1 MHTPLKWGKKW
12 QNASNKSR
20 RPLMKLKKTL
30 FTGMLATIAAGALLT
45 SQSVSAQKDW
55 PTKSI
60 SLIVPFAAGGPT
72 DSVARLIAVPM
83 GQALGQTV
91 VVENVPGAG
100 GTIAS
105 TKVARAAPDGYT
117 IYLHHMGMATANA
130 LYDKLP
136 YDPLTSF
143 EHIGQVADV
152 PMVLLGKKTLPANN
166 FKELEAYIKANGSKV
181 TMANAGPGAVSQ
193 LCGLL
198 FQSRLGVKLTNIP
211 YKGTGPA
218 LTDLLGGQVDLLC
231 DQTTQTI
238 PYIKDGSV
246 KAFGT
251 TTLKRLPAIPNVP
264 TLDEQGLKGFEV
276 KVWHGMYAPKG
287 TPKPILDKLNAALK
301 SALNS
306 PDVKKRLADANIDI
320 VHISKMSDAGLK
332 AHLDAEINKWGP
344 IIRKANIPD

>member
-1 MHTPLKWGKKW
+1 
-12 QNASNKSR
+12 
-20 RPLMKLKKTL
+20 MKLQKTL
-30 FTGMLATIAAGALLT
+30 FAGIAAVVSAGTLLG
-45 SQSVSAQKDW
+45 SNIASAQKDW

-60 SLIVPFAAGGPT
+60 QLIVPFAAGGPT
-72 DSVARLIAVPM
+72 DSIARLIAVPM

-117 IYLHHMGMATANA
+117 MYIHHMGMATANA

-136 YDPLTSF
+136 YDPMTSF
-143 EHIGQVADV
+143 DYIGQVADV
-152 PMVLLGKKTLPANN
+152 PMVLLGKKDLPANN

-198 FQSRLGVKLTNIP
+198 FQSRMGIKLTNIP

-238 PYIKDGSV
+238 PYIKDGRV

-251 TTLKRLPAIPNVP
+251 TTMKRLPAIPNVP
-264 TLDEQGLKGFEV
+264 TLNEQGLKGFEV
-276 KVWHGMYAPKG
+276 KVWHGVYVPKG
-287 TPKPILDKLNAALK
+287 VPQPIQDKINAALK
-301 SALNS
+301 KALNS
-306 PDVKKRLADANIDI
+306 PDVQKRLNDANIDI
-320 VHISKMSDAGLK
+320 VPMEKVSSKGLK
-332 AHLDAEINKWGP
+332 DHLEKEINVWGP
-344 IIRKANIPD
+344 VIRKANIPD

>member
-1 MHTPLKWGKKW
+1 
-12 QNASNKSR
+12 
-20 RPLMKLKKTL
+20 MKLKKTL
-30 FTGMLATIAAGALLT
+30 FAGIAALVSTGTLLG
-45 SQSVSAQKDW
+45 SNPAFAQKDW

-60 SLIVPFAAGGPT
+60 SLVVPFAAGGPT
-72 DSVARLIAVPM
+72 DTIARLIAVPM

-91 VVENVPGAG
+91 VVENVAGAG

-117 IYLHHMGMATANA
+117 IYIHHMGMATAQA

-136 YDPLTSF
+136 YDPMTSF
-143 EHIGQVADV
+143 EYIGQVADV
-152 PMVLLGKKTLPANN
+152 PMVLLGKKDLPANN

-198 FQSRLGVKLTNIP
+198 FQSRMGVRLTNIP

-218 LTDLLGGQVDLLC
+218 LTDLIGGQVDLLC

-238 PYIKDGSV
+238 PYIKDGRV

-251 TTLKRLPAIPNVP
+251 TTMKRLPAIPNVP
-264 TLDEQGLKGFEV
+264 TLNEQGLKGFEV
-276 KVWHGMYAPKG
+276 KVWHGVYAPKG
-287 TPKPILDKLNAALK
+287 TPQPVLDKINAALK
-301 SALNS
+301 KALSS
-306 PDVKKRLADANIDI
+306 PDVVKRLEDANIDI
-320 VHISKMSDAGLK
+320 VSTDKISAKGLK
-332 AHLDAEINKWGP
+332 DHLDREINVWGP
-344 IIRKANIPD
+344 VIRKANIPD

>member
-1 MHTPLKWGKKW
+1 
-12 QNASNKSR
+12 
-20 RPLMKLKKTL
+20 MKLKKTL
-30 FTGMLATIAAGALLT
+30 FAGIAAVISAGTLLG
-45 SQSVSAQKDW
+45 SNIASAQKDW

-60 SLIVPFAAGGPT
+60 SLVVPFAAGGPT
-72 DSVARLIAVPM
+72 DSIARLIAVPM
-83 GQALGQTV
+83 GQSLGQTV

-117 IYLHHMGMATANA
+117 IYIHHMGMATAQA

-136 YDPLTSF
+136 YDPMTSF
-143 EHIGQVADV
+143 EYIGQVADV
-152 PMVLLGKKTLPANN
+152 PMVLLGKKDLPANN

-198 FQSRLGVKLTNIP
+198 FQSRMGVRLTNIP

-238 PYIKDGSV
+238 PYIKDGRV

-251 TTLKRLPAIPNVP
+251 TTMKRLPAIPNVP
-264 TLDEQGLKGFEV
+264 TLNEQGLKGFEV
-276 KVWHGMYAPKG
+276 KVWHGVYTPKG
-287 TPKPILDKLNAALK
+287 VPQPILDKINAALK
-301 SALNS
+301 KALNT
-306 PDVKKRLADANIDI
+306 PDVKKRLEDANIDI
-320 VHISKMSDAGLK
+320 VPAEKISAKGLK
-332 AHLDAEINKWGP
+332 DHLEKEINVWGP
-344 IIRKANIPD
+344 VIRKANIPD

>member
-1 MHTPLKWGKKW
+1 MQMKKFI
-12 QNASNKSR
+12 SS
-20 RPLMKLKKTL
+20 
-30 FTGMLATIAAGALLT
+30 GIAAALTAGTFLST
-45 SQSVSAQKDW
+45 SALAQKDW

-60 SLIVPFAAGGPT
+60 TMVIPFAAGGPT
-72 DSVARLIAVPM
+72 DTVARLIAVPM

-91 VVENVPGAG
+91 IVENVNGAG
-100 GTIAS
+100 GTIAT

-136 YDPLTSF
+136 YDPLQNF
-143 EHIGQVADV
+143 EYIGQVADV
-152 PMVLLGKKTLPANN
+152 PMVLLGKKDLPANN

-198 FQSRLGVKLTNIP
+198 FQSRMGVKLTNIP

-238 PYIKDGSV
+238 PYIKDGRV

-276 KVWHGMYAPKG
+276 KVWHGMYTPKG
-287 TPKPILDKLNAALK
+287 VPKPILDKLNAALIK
-301 SALNS
+301 ALNT
-306 PDVKKRLADANIDI
+306 PDVKKRLEDANIDI
-320 VHISKMSDAGLK
+320 VSPEKMTPKGLK
-332 AHLDAEINKWGP
+332 AHLEAEINKWGP
-344 IIRKANIPD
+344 IIRKSNIAD

>member
-1 MHTPLKWGKKW
+1 
-12 QNASNKSR
+12 
-20 RPLMKLKKTL
+20 MKFKKTI
-30 FTGMLATIAAGALLT
+30 FAGIAAVVSASTLLG
-45 SQSVSAQKDW
+45 SNIASAQKDW
-55 PTKSI
+55 PTKSVQ
-60 SLIVPFAAGGPT
+60 LVVPFAAGGPT
-72 DSVARLIAVPM
+72 DTIARLIAVPM

-117 IYLHHMGMATANA
+117 IYIHHMGMATANA

-136 YDPLTSF
+136 YDPMTSF
-143 EHIGQVADV
+143 DYIGQVADV
-152 PMVLLGKKTLPANN
+152 PMVLLGKKDLPANN

-198 FQSRLGVKLTNIP
+198 FQSRMGIKLTNIP

-238 PYIKDGSV
+238 PYIKDGRV

-251 TTLKRLPAIPNVP
+251 TTMKRLPAIPNVP
-264 TLDEQGLKGFEV
+264 TLNEQGLKGFEV
-276 KVWHGMYAPKG
+276 KVWHGVYAPKG
-287 TPKPILDKLNAALK
+287 TPQPVLDKINAALK
-301 SALNS
+301 KALNT
-306 PDVKKRLADANIDI
+306 PDVQKRLNDSNIDI
-320 VHISKMSDAGLK
+320 VPMEKVSSKGLK
-332 AHLDAEINKWGP
+332 DHLEKEINVWGP
-344 IIRKANIPD
+344 VIRKANIPD

>member
-1 MHTPLKWGKKW
+1 MKFKK
-12 QNASNKSR
+12 SF
-20 RPLMKLKKTL
+20 
-30 FTGMLATIAAGALLT
+30 FTGILAAVSTGALLA
-45 SQSVSAQKDW
+45 SQTAVAQNAW

-105 TKVARAAPDGYT
+105 TKVARATPDGYT

-143 EHIGQVADV
+143 EYIGQVADV
-152 PMVLLGKKTLPANN
+152 PMVLLGKKDLPAKN

-198 FQSRLGVKLTNIP
+198 FQSRMGVKLTNVP

-246 KAFGT
+246 KAYGT

-276 KVWHGMYAPKG
+276 KVWHGMYTPKG
-287 TPKPILDKLNAALK
+287 VPQPILDKLNAALK
-301 SALNS
+301 KSLTS
-306 PDVKKRLADANIDI
+306 PDVKKRLEDANIDI
-320 VHISKMSDAGLK
+320 VPVSKISANGLK
-332 AHLDAEINKWGP
+332 THLDAEINKWGP
-344 IIRKANIPD
+344 VIRKANIPD

>member
-1 MHTPLKWGKKW
+1 ME
-12 QNASNKSR
+12 AV
-20 RPLMKLKKTL
+20 MKLKKSI
-30 FTGMLATIAAGALLT
+30 FTGVLTGIAASALLL
-45 SQSVSAQKDW
+45 SNSAIAQKDW

-91 VVENVPGAG
+91 VVENVAGAG

-105 TKVARAAPDGYT
+105 TKVARATPDGYT

-166 FKELEAYIKANGSKV
+166 FKELEAYIRANGSKV

-198 FQSRLGVKLTNIP
+198 FQSRLGIKLTNVP

-246 KAFGT
+246 KAYGT

-301 SALNS
+301 KALNT
-306 PDVKKRLADANIDI
+306 PDVKKRLEDANIDI
-320 VHISKMSDAGLK
+320 VPASKINEKGLK
-332 AHLDAEINKWGP
+332 EHLDAEINKWGP

>member
-1 MHTPLKWGKKW
+1 
-12 QNASNKSR
+12 
-20 RPLMKLKKTL
+20 MKLKKTL
-30 FTGMLATIAAGALLT
+30 FAGIAAVVSAGTLLG
-45 SQSVSAQKDW
+45 SNIASAQKDW

-60 SLIVPFAAGGPT
+60 QLIVPFAAGGPT
-72 DSVARLIAVPM
+72 DSIARLIAVPM

-117 IYLHHMGMATANA
+117 IYIHHMGMATANA

-136 YDPLTSF
+136 YDPMTSF
-143 EHIGQVADV
+143 DYIGQVADV
-152 PMVLLGKKTLPANN
+152 PMVLLGKKDLPANN

-198 FQSRLGVKLTNIP
+198 FQSRLGIKLTNIP

-238 PYIKDGSV
+238 PYIKDGRV

-251 TTLKRLPAIPNVP
+251 TTMKRLPAIPNVP
-264 TLDEQGLKGFEV
+264 TLNEQGLKGFEV
-276 KVWHGMYAPKG
+276 KVWHGVYAPKG
-287 TPKPILDKLNAALK
+287 VPQPILDKINAALK
-301 SALNS
+301 KALNT
-306 PDVKKRLADANIDI
+306 PDVQKRLNDANIDI
-320 VHISKMSDAGLK
+320 VPMDKVSSKGLK
-332 AHLDAEINKWGP
+332 DHLEKEINVWGP
-344 IIRKANIPD
+344 VIRKANIPD

>member
-1 MHTPLKWGKKW
+1 
-12 QNASNKSR
+12 
-20 RPLMKLKKTL
+20 MKLKKTI
-30 FTGMLATIAAGALLT
+30 FAGIAAVISASALLG
-45 SQSVSAQKDW
+45 SNIASAQKDW

-60 SLIVPFAAGGPT
+60 QLIVPFAAGGPT
-72 DSVARLIAVPM
+72 DSIARLIAVPM

-117 IYLHHMGMATANA
+117 IYIHHMGMATANA

-136 YDPLTSF
+136 YDPMTSF
-143 EHIGQVADV
+143 EYIGQVADV
-152 PMVLLGKKTLPANN
+152 PMVLLGKKDLPANN

-198 FQSRLGVKLTNIP
+198 FQSRMGVKLTNIP

-238 PYIKDGSV
+238 PYIKDGRV

-251 TTLKRLPAIPNVP
+251 TTMKRLPAIPNVP
-264 TLDEQGLKGFEV
+264 TLNEQGLKGFEV
-276 KVWHGMYAPKG
+276 KVWHGVYAPKG
-287 TPKPILDKLNAALK
+287 TPQPILDKINAALK
-301 SALNS
+301 KALNT
-306 PDVKKRLADANIDI
+306 PDVKKRLEDSNIDI
-320 VHISKMSDAGLK
+320 VSADKISAKGLK
-332 AHLDAEINKWGP
+332 DHLDKEINIWGP
-344 IIRKANIPD
+344 VIRKANIPD

>member
-1 MHTPLKWGKKW
+1 
-12 QNASNKSR
+12 
-20 RPLMKLKKTL
+20 MKFKKTL
-30 FTGMLATIAAGALLT
+30 FAGIAAVISASTLLG
-45 SQSVSAQKDW
+45 SNIASAQKDW
-55 PTKSI
+55 PTKSVQ
-60 SLIVPFAAGGPT
+60 LVVPFAAGGPT
-72 DSVARLIAVPM
+72 DTIARLIAVPM

-117 IYLHHMGMATANA
+117 IYIHHMGMATANA

-136 YDPLTSF
+136 YDPMTSF
-143 EHIGQVADV
+143 EYIGQVADV
-152 PMVLLGKKTLPANN
+152 PMVLLGKKDLPANN

-198 FQSRLGVKLTNIP
+198 FQSRMGVRLTNIP

-238 PYIKDGSV
+238 PYIKDGRV

-251 TTLKRLPAIPNVP
+251 TTMKRLPAIPNVP
-264 TLDEQGLKGFEV
+264 TLNEQGLKGFEV
-276 KVWHGMYAPKG
+276 KVWHGVYAPKG
-287 TPKPILDKLNAALK
+287 TPQPILDKINASLK
-301 SALNS
+301 KALNT
-306 PDVKKRLADANIDI
+306 PDVKKRLEDANIDI
-320 VHISKMSDAGLK
+320 VPAEKISAKGLK
-332 AHLDAEINKWGP
+332 DHLDREINVWGP
-344 IIRKANIPD
+344 VIRKANIPD

>member
-1 MHTPLKWGKKW
+1 MKFKK
-12 QNASNKSR
+12 SF
-20 RPLMKLKKTL
+20 
-30 FTGMLATIAAGALLT
+30 FTGILAAVSTGALLA
-45 SQSVSAQKDW
+45 SQSAVAQNAW

-105 TKVARAAPDGYT
+105 TKVARATPDGYT

-136 YDPLTSF
+136 YDPMTSF
-143 EHIGQVADV
+143 EYIGQVADV
-152 PMVLLGKKTLPANN
+152 PMVLLGKKDLPAKN

-198 FQSRLGVKLTNIP
+198 FQSRMGVKLTNVP

-246 KAFGT
+246 KAYGT
-251 TTLKRLPAIPNVP
+251 TTLKRLPSIPNVP

-276 KVWHGMYAPKG
+276 KVWHGMYTPKG
-287 TPKPILDKLNAALK
+287 VPQPILDKLNAALK
-301 SALNS
+301 KSLTS
-306 PDVKKRLADANIDI
+306 PDVKKRLEDANIDI
-320 VHISKMSDAGLK
+320 VAVNKISANGLK
-332 AHLDAEINKWGP
+332 THLDAEINKWGP
-344 IIRKANIPD
+344 VIRKANIPD

>member
-1 MHTPLKWGKKW
+1 MKFKK
-12 QNASNKSR
+12 SF
-20 RPLMKLKKTL
+20 
-30 FTGMLATIAAGALLT
+30 FTGILAAVSTGALLA
-45 SQSVSAQKDW
+45 SQSAVAQNTW

-60 SLIVPFAAGGPT
+60 TLIVPFAAGGPT

-83 GQALGQTV
+83 GQALGQTI
-91 VVENVPGAG
+91 VVENAPGAG

-136 YDPLTSF
+136 YDPMTSF
-143 EHIGQVADV
+143 EYIGQVADV
-152 PMVLLGKKTLPANN
+152 PMVLLGKKDLPAKN

-198 FQSRLGVKLTNIP
+198 FQSRMGVKLTNVP

-246 KAFGT
+246 KAYGT
-251 TTLKRLPAIPNVP
+251 TTLKRLPSIPNVP

-276 KVWHGMYAPKG
+276 KVWHGMYTPKG
-287 TPKPILDKLNAALK
+287 VPQPILDKLNAALK
-301 SALNS
+301 KSLTS
-306 PDVKKRLADANIDI
+306 PDVKKRLEDANIDI
-320 VHISKMSDAGLK
+320 VAVNKISANGLK
-332 AHLDAEINKWGP
+332 THLDAEINKWGP
-344 IIRKANIPD
+344 VIRKANIPD

>member
-1 MHTPLKWGKKW
+1 MKIKKLVF
-12 QNASNKSR
+12 S
-20 RPLMKLKKTL
+20 
-30 FTGMLATIAAGALLT
+30 GIAAALTAGAFLST
-45 SQSVSAQKDW
+45 SALAQKDW

-60 SLIVPFAAGGPT
+60 QLIVPFAAGGPT
-72 DSVARLIAVPM
+72 DSIARLIAVPM

-117 IYLHHMGMATANA
+117 LYIHHMGMATANA

-136 YDPLTSF
+136 YDPMTSF
-143 EHIGQVADV
+143 EYIGQVADV
-152 PMVLLGKKTLPANN
+152 PMVLLGKKDLPANN
-166 FKELEAYIKANGSKV
+166 FKELEAYIKANGAKV

-238 PYIKDGSV
+238 PYIKDGRV
-246 KAFGT
+246 KAYGT
-251 TTLKRLPAIPNVP
+251 TTMKRLPAIPNVP
-264 TLDEQGLKGFEV
+264 TLNEQGLKGFEV
-276 KVWHGMYAPKG
+276 KVWHGVYAPKG
-287 TPKPILDKLNAALK
+287 TPQPILDKINAALK
-301 SALNS
+301 KALNS
-306 PDVKKRLADANIDI
+306 PDVKKRLEDANIDI
-320 VHISKMSDAGLK
+320 VPAEKISAKGLK
-332 AHLDAEINKWGP
+332 DHLDKEINVWGP
-344 IIRKANIPD
+344 VIRKANIPD